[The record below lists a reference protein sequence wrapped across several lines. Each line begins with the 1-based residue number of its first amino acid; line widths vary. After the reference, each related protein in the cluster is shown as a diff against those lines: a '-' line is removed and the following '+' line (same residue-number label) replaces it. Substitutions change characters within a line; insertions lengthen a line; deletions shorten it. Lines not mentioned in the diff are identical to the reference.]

1 MTAVPTSSF
10 SDSLDHKASS
20 REKTEKSQR
29 GKASWLVHLGVPTG
43 VAFLVAV
50 LSQIPTLTN
59 RVFYF
64 WDDSAAQFLPMW
76 YRLGQRLMAGDF
88 PLLLDTEAW
97 IGGNLT
103 AEAMFGVWNPVN
115 LVNYLLVANFDDL
128 ATAGAVVKAEFLV
141 ILALGVYLLAREY
154 GASRWAASAVAVALP
169 FSGFTL
175 YFEASI
181 WIAGLMAFAW
191 VPHFWWAARKMAR
204 GRISTIWP
212 FLLGALCVTV
222 GNPYGL
228 LGIGLVLLVLLIEFK
243 VGGTVKGAFTR
254 LFLLGA
260 TVGGVAL
267 LVFLPLLGNS
277 GVSWRNSKELFN
289 NTQLVP
295 SLQDYLSSS
304 LPSYVPD
311 IHSFATVSVR
321 MTFPAMYLA
330 WFVVPLLAW
339 LDWSVL
345 RRGWKQLLGV
355 LVIGGVYLVATVGPS
370 NFWMFRW
377 PLRLV
382 EYFYLAVMVL
392 FAVLLSAGLKLDHVR
407 RRAWITVG
415 ALAVTAY
422 LSFASWPKIAAWHI
436 VAVLLLGVLVALAV
450 IAFRNGGSRP
460 LVAVLHVGTAAALAL
475 QVVWFPMNRDVAP
488 YNFPSSVAE
497 LKTFAA
503 RYPGTMVQVADRDP
517 VIARGKGQFL
527 EPDPEVWRDLL
538 FGNVYRVAGVDTTT
552 AYSGMGFKPF
562 HKALCLN
569 DYGGSKVRECPGDTF
584 GNLWAPTVGGG
595 PPLADLIKA
604 RTVVVQRAMIDTPQV
619 PPGWKVAERTDY
631 VTVLRRERDVPTWGA
646 GRLSHV
652 TPGTKVTNDTMP
664 AQHEE
669 SVVFERATAK
679 GPISLTFARLNW
691 PGYKATVDG
700 RPVGVRNGP
709 GGLVTVDLP
718 ENLSGGKVALTW
730 TPPGLWIGLTGAL
743 AGLVGALLL
752 SAFQWRRRRSDAR

>member
-1 MTAVPTSSF
+1 MTTATPAPTQSTV
-10 SDSLDHKASS
+10 D
-20 REKTEKSQR
+20 
-29 GKASWLVHLGVPTG
+29 GKNDKPLLRFGVPVG
-43 VAFLVAV
+43 VAVLVAV
-50 LSQIPTLTN
+50 LSQIPVLIN
-59 RVFYF
+59 RVFYY

-76 YRLGQRLMAGDF
+76 YRLGQRLMSGDF

-115 LVNYLLVANFDDL
+115 LLNYLLVANFDDL
-128 ATAGAVVKAEFLV
+128 ASAGAVVKAEFMV
-141 ILALGVYLLAREY
+141 ILALGVYFLAREY

-191 VPHFWWAARKMAR
+191 VPHFWWAARKLAR
-204 GRISTIWP
+204 GRIGTIWP
-212 FLLGALCVTV
+212 FLFGALCVTV

-228 LGIGLVLLVLLIEFK
+228 LGVGLVLLVLMIEFRARK
-243 VGGTVKGAFTR
+243 VIVR
-254 LFLLGA
+254 LFALGA

-289 NTQLVP
+289 NAQLVP
-295 SLQDYLSSS
+295 ALQDYLSAS
-304 LPSYVPD
+304 LPSYVPG
-311 IHSFATVSVR
+311 IHSFSTISVR

-345 RRGWKQLLGV
+345 RQRWRQLLGV
-355 LVIGGVYLVATVGPS
+355 LVIGGVYLVATLGPS

-392 FAVLLSAGLKLDHVR
+392 FAVLLSAGLRRDHFR
-407 RRAWITVG
+407 RRVWITAG
-415 ALAVTAY
+415 GLAVTAY
-422 LSFASWPKIAAWHI
+422 LSFSSWPKIAVWHV

-450 IAFRNGGSRP
+450 LLFRRGGSRP
-460 LVAVLHVGTAAALAL
+460 LVAVLHAGTAAALLL
-475 QVVWFPMNRDVAP
+475 QIVWFPINRDVAP
-488 YNFPSSVAE
+488 YGFPSSVAE

-517 VIARGKGQFL
+517 VIYKGKGQFL
-527 EPDPEVWRDLL
+527 EPDTAVWRDLL

-552 AYSGMGFKPF
+552 SYSGMGFKPF

-569 DYGGSKVRECPGDTF
+569 DYGGAKVRDCPGDTF
-584 GNLWAPTVGGG
+584 SNLWTSTPDGV
-595 PPLADLIKA
+595 LADLIKV
-604 RTVVVQRAMIDTPQV
+604 RTIVVQRALIDV
-619 PPGWKVAERTDY
+619 PYVPKGWKVVERTDH
-631 VTVLRRERDVPTWGA
+631 VTVLRRERDMPDWGA
-646 GRLSHV
+646 ARLSRT
-652 TPGTKVTNDTMP
+652 TPGMKVTEDVMP
-664 AQHEE
+664 AQHKE
-669 SVVFERATAK
+669 SVAFERGTAK
-679 GPISLTFARLNW
+679 GPLSMTFARLNW

-700 RPVGVRNGP
+700 KPVEVRNGP

-718 ENLSGGKVALTW
+718 AGISSGRLALTW
-730 TPPGLWIGLTGAL
+730 TPPGLWIGVGGAVVGLLAAL
-743 AGLVGALLL
+743 ALTVV
-752 SAFQWRRRRSDAR
+752 QRRRRSS

>member
-1 MTAVPTSSF
+1 MTTVPPPSTVPNVSTV
-10 SDSLDHKASS
+10 DGKN
-20 REKTEKSQR
+20 EKPLLR
-29 GKASWLVHLGVPTG
+29 FGVPVG
-43 VAFLVAV
+43 VAVLVAV
-50 LSQIPTLTN
+50 LAQIPVLVN
-59 RVFYF
+59 RVFYY

-76 YRLGQRLMAGDF
+76 YRLGQRLMSGDF

-115 LVNYLLVANFDDL
+115 LLNYLLVASFDDL
-128 ATAGAVVKAEFLV
+128 ASAGAVVKAEFLV
-141 ILALGVYLLAREY
+141 ILALGVYFLAREY

-191 VPHFWWAARKMAR
+191 VPHFWWAARKLAR
-204 GRISTIWP
+204 GRVGTIWP
-212 FLLGALCVTV
+212 FLFGALCVTV

-228 LGIGLVLLVLLIEFK
+228 LGVGLVLLVLMIEFRARK
-243 VGGTVKGAFTR
+243 VIVR
-254 LFLLGA
+254 LFALGA
-260 TVGGVAL
+260 TVGGAAL

-277 GVSWRNSKELFN
+277 KVSWRNSKELFN

-295 SLQDYLSSS
+295 SLQDYLGSS

-311 IHSFATVSVR
+311 IHSFSTISVR

-345 RRGWKQLLGV
+345 RQRWRQLLGV
-355 LVIGGVYLVATVGPS
+355 LVIGGVYLVATLGPS

-392 FAVLLSAGLKLDHVR
+392 FAVLLSAGLRRDHVR
-407 RRAWITVG
+407 RRAWITAG
-415 ALAVTAY
+415 ALAFTAY
-422 LSFASWPKIAAWHI
+422 LSFSSWPKIAAWH
-436 VAVLLLGVLVALAV
+436 VVSVLLLGVLIALSV
-450 IAFRNGGSRP
+450 IAFRRGGSRP
-460 LVAVLHVGTAAALAL
+460 LVAVLHVGTAAALLL
-475 QVVWFPMNRDVAP
+475 QMVWFPINRDVAP
-488 YNFPSSVAE
+488 YGFPSSVAE
-497 LKTFAA
+497 LKTFAS

-517 VIARGKGQFL
+517 VIYRGKGQFL
-527 EPDPEVWRDLL
+527 EPDTAVWRDLL

-552 AYSGMGFKPF
+552 SYSGMGFKPF

-569 DYGGSKVRECPGDTF
+569 DYGGAKVRECPGDTF
-584 GNLWAPTVGGG
+584 ANLWAQTPAGV
-595 PPLADLIKA
+595 PLADLIKA
-604 RTVVVQRAMIDTPQV
+604 RTIVVQRALIDSPHV
-619 PPGWKVAERTDY
+619 PPGWTVAERTNF
-631 VTVLRRERDVPTWGA
+631 VTVLRRERDMPDWGA
-646 GRLSHV
+646 ARLSRT
-652 TPGTKVTNDTMP
+652 TPGMKVLEDTMP
-664 AQHEE
+664 AQHKE
-669 SVVFERATAK
+669 SVTFERGTAQ
-679 GPISLTFARLNW
+679 GPLSLTFARLNW

-700 RPVGVRNGP
+700 KPVEVRNGP

-718 ENLSGGKVALTW
+718 ADVSAGRLSLTW
-730 TPPGLWIGLTGAL
+730 TPPGLWIGVGGAAVGLLAAL
-743 AGLVGALLL
+743 ALTIV
-752 SAFQWRRRRSDAR
+752 QRRRR